1 MRTGGDNTSKALRLT
16 GGRSLLA
23 AVAISNA
30 TLAGAQVPPASETDT
45 PVSEAGETETIV
57 VTGSRIPRLNLTAVS
72 PVTVVGAEEVKL
84 EGVTLTEELLNQLP
98 MVSPSQGIFLSNGS
112 TGTSTVDLR
121 GLGAA
126 RTLVLING
134 RRVIPGD
141 PSAPVPDL
149 NAIPSSLIK
158 RVEVLTGGASSVYG
172 SDAVA
177 GVVNFILDTRLKGL
191 RIDGQVSVFQ
201 HDNRIGPPIRD
212 VLLEE
217 GLAFPRGSVADGG
230 RRDVNAGYGTGFL
243 DGRGH
248 VSVYAGYRQVQSV
261 TQDRRDYSA
270 CAIGAPEFAPNNLE
284 CGGSFASFPGNFFT
298 NIFPPFQIGPDRTF
312 TPGFDPFNFA
322 PWNYYQ
328 RPDRRYIVGGFADV
342 EISDSVNPFLELMY
356 MDDRSTAQVA
366 PSANFTNTA
375 DINCDSP
382 LLSVQQ
388 RSLVCFEGNFVGQ
401 FPIFDDDGNFIGIE
415 GTPTAFID
423 PVTGATY
430 NRGWLFIGRRNV
442 EGGPRRYEVRH
453 KNLRVVGGIK
463 GDLRPG
469 LSYDAS
475 YIYGRVRTST
485 AVTNELSVTRI
496 QRSLDVISDP
506 ATGEPVCRSVLTGED
521 PACVPWDIFAFGAVT
536 PAATSYLAQSAQDSA
551 VVRERLANGNVTV
564 ELEKWGVRSPWAEE
578 GPAINFGA
586 EYRKD
591 FIDYRPDEAFQSGD
605 LAGDIPHT
613 PFSGSVQVKEL
624 FGEARFPLIEHRFIE
639 RFALEGGYRQS
650 WYSNPEN
657 RFSTNS
663 YKVGLE
669 LVPLRGIRFRA
680 SHQRAV
686 RAPNIVELFAPTE
699 LYTFGRDPCAGVSP
713 RATLEQCERTG
724 VTAAQYGHVL
734 AIPPD
739 SGFGYQA
746 RAGGNAQL
754 EPETAS
760 TRTLGIV
767 LEPRFLPGFNAT
779 VDWFD
784 IKVKGAVAAIGA
796 NQFLENCLGTG
807 DPLFC
812 DRIHR
817 DASGSLWLTPEGFI
831 DDRNINVASFN
842 VSGIDIGVNY
852 SRKLGRYGL
861 ANLEFLGS
869 RLQKNVVDIGGIT
882 TPVNCAGY
890 FGFPCDIPLPH
901 WRHIARLTW
910 ERGGVSLSAHWRY
923 IGRSDL
929 ASIKFRPD
937 LNFLVNDRDAKVP
950 AYNYFDLAGLFSV
963 GSNYELRLGVNN
975 IFDKQ
980 PPIVSATGTGCFTGC
995 NGNTWPQLYD
1005 PLGRFFFAGITV
1017 EFR

>member
-1 MRTGGDNTSKALRLT
+1 MQTHLVSIFDRKSKRWIRPGFLMWSASIAALTTPAWAQQETPEPPEEIATSD
-16 GGRSLLA
+16 
-23 AVAISNA
+23 
-30 TLAGAQVPPASETDT
+30 E
-45 PVSEAGETETIV
+45 ETETIV

-72 PVTVVGAEEVKL
+72 PVTVVHQDEVKR

-98 MVSPSQGIFLSNGS
+98 MVSPGQGIFLSGEA

-121 GLGAA
+121 GVGAA
-126 RTLVLING
+126 RTLVLVNG

-141 PSAPVPDL
+141 PRDPVPDL

-191 RIDGQVSVFQ
+191 RVEGQASIFQ

-217 GLAFPRGSVADGG
+217 GLAFPRGNVADGG
-230 RRDVNAGYGTGFL
+230 RQDINAAYGAGFL

-248 VSVYAGYRQVQSV
+248 VTLYAGYRKVQSV
-261 TQDRRDYSA
+261 TQERRDSSA
-270 CAIGAPEFAPNNLE
+270 CTIGAPEDAPNDLE

-298 NIFPPFQIGPDRTF
+298 NFHVLQIGPDRTF

-328 RPDRRYIVGGFADV
+328 RPDRRYIGGGFADL
-342 EISDSVNPFLELMY
+342 EFSDSVNPYVEVMY
-356 MDDRSTAQVA
+356 MDDRSIAQIA
-366 PSANFTNTA
+366 PSANFANTT

-382 LLSVQQ
+382 LLSEQQ
-388 RSLVCFEGNFVGQ
+388 LSLVCFEGNFVGQ
-401 FPIFDDDGNFIGIE
+401 ESGGA
-415 GTPTAFID
+415 PTLFTD

-442 EGGPRRYEVRH
+442 EGGPRRFDLRH

-475 YIYGRVRTST
+475 YIYSRVKFSE
-485 AVTNELSVTRI
+485 AFTNELSVTRI
-496 QRSLDVISDP
+496 RRSLDVISDL
-506 ATGEPVCRSVLTGED
+506 ATGKPICRSVLTGED

-536 PAATSYLAQSAQDSA
+536 PEATRYLAQSAQRSG
-551 VVRERLANGNVTV
+551 VVRERIANVNVTA
-564 ELEKWGVRSPWAEE
+564 ELDQWGVRSPWAEE
-578 GPAINFGA
+578 GPAINLGA

-591 FIDYRPDEAFQSGD
+591 FIDYRPDEAYQSGD
-605 LAGDIPHT
+605 LAGSDPAT
-613 PFSGSVQVKEL
+613 PYSGSLQVKEL
-624 FGEARFPLIEHRFIE
+624 FGEVRIPLIEHRFIE
-639 RFALEGGYRQS
+639 SFALEGGYRQS

-657 RFSTNS
+657 HFSTNS
-663 YKVGLE
+663 YKVALD

-686 RAPNIVELFAPTE
+686 RAPNIVELFAPTV
-699 LYTFGRDPCAGVSP
+699 LSTFDRDQCASATP
-713 RATLEQCERTG
+713 SATLEQCERTG

-734 AIPPD
+734 AIPSD
-739 SGFGYQA
+739 SFGYQA
-746 RAGGNAQL
+746 HVGGNPLL
-754 EPETAS
+754 EPETAT

-779 VDWFD
+779 FDWFD
-784 IKVKGAVAAIGA
+784 IKVKGAVAAIGPRTLMA
-796 NQFLENCLGTG
+796 NCLATG
-807 DPLFC
+807 DPVFC
-812 DRIHR
+812 SRIHR
-817 DASGSLWLTPEGFI
+817 DASGSLWLTPQGFV
-831 DDRNINVASFN
+831 DNRNANIASLH
-842 VSGIDIGVNY
+842 VRGIDIGVSY
-852 SRKLGRYGL
+852 SRKLGQVGS

-869 RLQKNVVDIGGIT
+869 RLQKNVVDVGGIS
-882 TPVNCAGY
+882 TPLNCAGY
-890 FGFPCDIPLPH
+890 FGNPCGTPLPH

-910 ERGGVSLSAHWRY
+910 NSGGTSLSLHWRY
-923 IGRSDL
+923 IGGSDI
-929 ASIKFRPD
+929 AAIKYPPHDPFS
-937 LNFLVNDRDAKVP
+937 DRDAKLP
-950 AYNYFDLAGLFSV
+950 AYNYFDVSGLFNV

-980 PPIVSATGTGCFTGC
+980 PPIVSFTSGACAGGC

-1005 PLGRFFFAGITV
+1005 PLGRFFFAGV
-1017 EFR
+1017 RADF